1 MTPIAGTRRSNRG
14 VCDTDKRG
22 QNWYNDMEDKC
33 NDLRE
38 VIKMVTGLKV
48 NQMTG
53 VVYRLGA
60 MIQETKKVMGKLL
73 RNTSALNWRSTRRE
87 SIRQRSRA
95 H

>member
-1 MTPIAGTRRSNRG
+1 VTVVYATQTRGGKYSL
-14 VCDTDKRG
+14 
-22 QNWYNDMEDKC
+22 QNWYNYMEDKC
-33 NDLRE
+33 NELRE
-38 VIKMVTGLKV
+38 VIKRVTGFKV

-60 MIQETKKVMGKLL
+60 MIQETKKVMGKLF
-73 RNTSALNWRSTRRE
+73 RNASALNWRSTIRE